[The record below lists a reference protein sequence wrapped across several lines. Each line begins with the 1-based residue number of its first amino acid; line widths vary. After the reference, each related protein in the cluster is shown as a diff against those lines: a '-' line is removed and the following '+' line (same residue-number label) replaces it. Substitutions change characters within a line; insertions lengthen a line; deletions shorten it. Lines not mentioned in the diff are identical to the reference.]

1 MGAGGGSFPAC
12 TLCGSSCTLKAGKG
26 VVGQKRGGKEK
37 ARHRVSGVRGA
48 EGHVQRHSQG
58 QHVDVINSRPQSGN
72 SLQKPGAADALET
85 W

>member
-1 MGAGGGSFPAC
+1 M
-12 TLCGSSCTLKAGKG
+12 
-26 VVGQKRGGKEK
+26 
-37 ARHRVSGVRGA
+37 SGVRGA

-85 W
+85 WSHVTNTILCRKAGVAAGCLQAAQGEGCVTITQG